1 MLADSKL
8 LNLYKSKF
16 LFNNI
21 FLLRNISISS
31 ANNAKDSY
39 KLVVVGGG
47 SAGLNISS
55 RFVRKLG
62 KNNVAM
68 IEPSDWH
75 CKYLSIIIYLLV
87 KKMLGF
93 SVPTWLDIGCWRS
106 KESRFFP

>member
-1 MLADSKL
+1 MLAESKL
-8 LNLYKSKF
+8 LSLSKTKF
-16 LFNNI
+16 LYNNI
-21 FLLRNISISS
+21 ILLRNISISS
-31 ANNAKDSY
+31 ANNAKDNY

-75 CKYLSIIIYLLV
+75 CNYFLL
-87 KKMLGF
+87 
-93 SVPTWLDIGCWRS
+93 
-106 KESRFFP
+106 